1 VPGKEFGR
9 NVDGEAQPITV
20 SWISPE
26 FLPRHHFFMR
36 IAKPLLLVMTPI
48 GVGWGLVEAWRFH
61 WWLALLMAALVGII
75 SLFTWFTVRRIRAD
89 RAHGP

>member
-1 VPGKEFGR
+1 MPGKEFGR

-61 WWLALLMAALVGII
+61 WWLAVLMAALLGII